1 MNATFPP
8 ELAWEADGGFAGV
21 VFIRERVY
29 VAMHVA
35 MCVCVCVLQWTLVLL
50 FLAKKAAY
58 LPLLKKQFFYPYQ
71 NAV

>member
-21 VFIRERVY
+21 VFIRERVC

-35 MCVCVCVLQWTLVLL
+35 MCVCVCVAVDFSFAFPCKKSGL
-50 FLAKKAAY
+50 FAFAKKAI
-58 LPLLKKQFFYPYQ
+58 FYPYQ